1 MMKLTIGVLL
11 ASFSFSIAS
20 QVGAETPLEK
30 TNQIITN
37 AKQSCVSSGGQ
48 FSTNEDALQVYD
60 FKTSDGAEE
69 LVVVD
74 EYGFECSLAASYY
87 QGSAG
92 AVVHLITPN
101 DYKYGYARGVE
112 VTTMADG
119 IPVVLMFLHGVSCD
133 AVGYYPCVQAIT
145 VFDGELLST
154 K

>member
-11 ASFSFSIAS
+11 AFIAS
-20 QVGAETPLEK
+20 QVGAAETPLEK
-30 TNQIITN
+30 ANQIVSE
-37 AKQSCVSSGGQ
+37 AMQYCVSDGGQ

-60 FKTSDGAEE
+60 FKTSDGVEE

-74 EYGFECSLAASYY
+74 EYGFDCNLAASYY
-87 QGSAG
+87 TGSAG

-101 DYKYGYARGVE
+101 DYRYGYARGVE
-112 VTTMADG
+112 VTTMADD
-119 IPVVLMFLHGVSCD
+119 IPVVLMHLHGVSCD